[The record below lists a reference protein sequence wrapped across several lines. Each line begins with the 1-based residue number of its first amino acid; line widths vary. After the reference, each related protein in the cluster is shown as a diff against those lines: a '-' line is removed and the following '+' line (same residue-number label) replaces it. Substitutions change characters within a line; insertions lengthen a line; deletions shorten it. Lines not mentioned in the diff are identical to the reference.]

1 MPAKN
6 GNANCTIGEGSVFE
20 GRFYV
25 RGSIH
30 IDGKFQGEIKTDDE
44 LVVGVSGRVKTD
56 ISARKVTIAGTLIG
70 NIVAEEEVHLAGSGK
85 VLGNITT
92 PKLTV
97 DPGVV
102 TSGKLTIT
110 TAGEPDQ
117 VSTAVAEAFGV
128 DADDAFKELTTR
140 PARERKASAPAEAE

>member
-6 GNANCTIGEGSVFE
+6 GTANCTIGEGSVFE
-20 GRFYV
+20 GRFHV

-30 IDGKFQGEIKTDDE
+30 IDGKFQGDIKTDDE
-44 LVVGVSGRVKTD
+44 LVVGASGRVKTD
-56 ISARKVTIAGTLIG
+56 ISARRVTVAGTLIG
-70 NIVAEEEVHLAGSGK
+70 NIVAEEEVHLVASGK

-110 TAGEPDQ
+110 TDAVPDE
-117 VSTAVAEAFGV
+117 VDAAVTEAFGA
-128 DADDAFKELTTR
+128 DAEAAFKELTSA
-140 PARERKASAPAEAE
+140 PSKERKATAAAETE